1 MENKNTLN
9 GFEAIL
15 ESLNPNVG
23 ANKTKEIDNID
34 NEFDAVEE
42 LTDEELEALRGKTS
56 KKSTN
61 NKEDEEEEEDDV
73 DGKGEEDDDIETNEP
88 SKTKKSS
95 KKTTKTDKDND
106 TVDEKGEEDDI
117 DSDDGTT
124 SEELI
129 VNFFDSLSEQLGWSD
144 VEDED
149 KPKTAEDLIEYF
161 KDVIEE
167 NSVPQYASEEVEK
180 LDEFVRNGGNL
191 KDYFSIDADIDLDN
205 IEVEDNEINQKLVVK
220 EFLKEKGFSA
230 EQIDK
235 KITKYEDAGILEDEA
250 VDALEA
256 LKDIKAER
264 KEKLLEE
271 QQKSA
276 REAQKQQQTF
286 FNNVVSEI
294 KGMDSIYGI
303 EIPEKDKRALLEYI
317 FKPDAEGVTKYQKD
331 YAKSLKNL
339 ITSAYF
345 TMKGDSLITIAK
357 QKGKKD
363 ALDNFK
369 NSLRGSGVTKKSRK
383 QVINNDSTST
393 IWDTFARQLRVA

>member
-167 NSVPQYASEEVEK
+167 NSVPQYASEEVEA
-180 LDEFVRNGGNL
+180 LDKFVKNGGNL
-191 KDYFSIDADIDLDN
+191 KDYFQIDGELDLEDFE
-205 IEVEDNEINQKLVVK
+205 IEDNEVNQKLVIK
-220 EFLKEKGFSA
+220 EFLKEKGFSSK
-230 EQIDK
+230 QIDK
-235 KITKYEDAGILEDEA
+235 KLTKYEDAGLLEDEA
-250 VDALEA
+250 TDALEA
-256 LKDIKAER
+256 LRDIREQK
-264 KEKLLEE
+264 KQQLLE
-271 QQKSA
+271 QQEKSA
-276 REAQKQQQTF
+276 NELKKRQQEY
-286 FNNVVSEI
+286 FNSVVTEI
-294 KGMDSIYGI
+294 KGMDNIRGI
-303 EIPEKDKRALLEYI
+303 KIPQKDKQALLEYI
-317 FKPDAEGVTKYQKD
+317 FKPTADGKTQYQKD
-331 YAKSLKNL
+331 YSKSVKNL
-339 ITSAYF
+339 LESAYF
-345 TMKGDSLITIAK
+345 TMKGDTLLKAAK
-357 QKGKKD
+357 SEGSTAAINK
-363 ALDNFK
+363 FK
-369 NSLRGSGVTKKSRK
+369 NSLSKTGVSRK
-383 QVINNDSTST
+383 TRRQDNTST
-393 IWDTFARQLRVA
+393 ESMWDSFARQLRVD

>member
-73 DGKGEEDDDIETNEP
+73 DGKGEEDDDIKTNEP

-230 EQIDK
+230 KQIDK

>member
-23 ANKTKEIDNID
+23 ANKTKEIGNID

-73 DGKGEEDDDIETNEP
+73 DDKGEEDDDIETNEP

-230 EQIDK
+230 KQIDK

>member
-73 DGKGEEDDDIETNEP
+73 DDKGEEDDDIETNEP

-117 DSDDGTT
+117 DPDDGTT

-191 KDYFSIDADIDLDN
+191 KDYFSIGADIDLDN
-205 IEVEDNEINQKLVVK
+205 IEVEDNEINQKLVIK
-220 EFLKEKGFSA
+220 EFLKEKGLSA
-230 EQIDK
+230 KLIDK

>member
-73 DGKGEEDDDIETNEP
+73 DDKGEEDDDIETNEP

-117 DSDDGTT
+117 DPDDGTT

-205 IEVEDNEINQKLVVK
+205 IEVEDNEINQKLVIK
-220 EFLKEKGFSA
+220 EFLKEKGLSA
-230 EQIDK
+230 KLIDK

-383 QVINNDSTST
+383 QLINNDSTST